1 MSNWDQQYRDGQ
13 GRYWPNEELVRFLG
27 RTYGPMT
34 QEKGSGLTAVE
45 MGSGVGG
52 NVWALAKWG
61 FFTYGLE
68 LSSEAIRLGVAHAK
82 RNGFEHLKDYRHY
95 IAPSVIQLPAKCA
108 NVVIDVQ
115 TIQHL
120 PEGDARQMYC
130 EIHRVLVPGGVF
142 FQVHWCGSPEAARHI
157 FPAHPELAAGKESS
171 NVETYSS
178 MRQQGFSIMYW
189 ELVQKTYGD
198 HLAEWYVMEA
208 RKA

>member
-34 QEKGSGLTAVE
+34 QQKGLGLTAIE
-45 MGSGVGG
+45 IGSGVGG
-52 NVWALAKWG
+52 NVWALAKWR

-68 LSSEAIRLGVAHAK
+68 LSSEAIRLAKEHAK
-82 RNGFEHLKDYRHY
+82 KNGFEHLKDYRHY
-95 IAPSVIQLPAKCA
+95 IAPAPIPLPAKCA

-120 PEGDARQMYC
+120 SEDDAKKMYG

-142 FQVHWCGSPEAARHI
+142 FQVHWCGSPEAARLI
-157 FPAHPELAAGKESS
+157 FPDHPELAAGKESS
-171 NVETYSS
+171 NVATYSS
-178 MRQQGFSIMYW
+178 MQQQGFTINYW
-189 ELVQKTYGD
+189 EMVQKTYNYSLG
-198 HLAEWYVMEA
+198 EWYVMEA
-208 RKA
+208 RKI